1 MALRRTVPAP
11 AASTRVTMEGK
22 TDRGREKQGEM
33 NQNKRRC
40 NRAAWSRLGGM
51 GRGSGCDLMASSQI
65 QADTSTWVH
74 TLQRIKTK
82 KKIYLVEYVVITVW
96 HIRSCCHAELA
107 ETFPQHL
114 RSNTGN
120 DIPYVLFLMHRE
132 LQGNEISHIRCRTGR
147 AQACFI

>member
-22 TDRGREKQGEM
+22 TDRGWEKRGEM

-40 NRAAWSRLGGM
+40 SRSAWSRLGGM

-82 KKIYLVEYVVITVW
+82 KKFYLVEYVVITVW

-114 RSNTGN
+114 RSNTGT
-120 DIPYVLFLMHRE
+120 ICTFFTA
-132 LQGNEISHIRCRTGR
+132 QGAAGKWDFSYTVRCGR